1 MRPIKKRPEEISI
14 ALLTIVQ
21 RKQPD
26 LPRFVVIPAQL
37 VADWKITGTTIIEG
51 TLNGIDMGR
60 RSLKPW
66 DENRWFIEL
75 PEPLCKKARV
85 EKGHSV
91 TIVMS
96 LALDEMPVELTQ
108 LMASD
113 SGAKS
118 AWEKLTASQ
127 QRMLRQHILAAKQ
140 PATRQRRA
148 KQALC

>member
-1 MRPIKKRPEEISI
+1 MASKKIKPEDISVGV
-14 ALLTIVQ
+14 LTKIQ
-21 RKQPD
+21 RKQPN
-26 LPRFVVIPAQL
+26 LPRFVVIPSQL
-37 VADWKITGTTIIEG
+37 VTDWKLTGTTIVEG
-51 TLNGIDMGR
+51 TLNGIDLGR
-60 RSLKPW
+60 RSLKQW

-96 LALDEMPVELTQ
+96 LALDEMPAELTQ

-113 SGAKS
+113 PKAKS

-127 QRMLRQHILAAKQ
+127 QRMLREHIVAAKQ
-140 PATRQRRA
+140 PATRERRA
-148 KQALC
+148 RQALG

>member
-1 MRPIKKRPEEISI
+1 MKSSKRKPEEISV

-21 RKQPD
+21 RKQPN

-37 VADWKITGTTIIEG
+37 VADWQLTGTTTVEG
-51 TLNGIDMGR
+51 TLNGIDIGR

-66 DENRWFIEL
+66 DEQRWFVEL

-96 LALDEMPVELTQ
+96 LALEEMPAELTQ

-113 SGAKS
+113 PKAKS

-127 QRMLRQHILAAKQ
+127 QRMLREHIVAAKQ
-140 PATRQRRA
+140 PATRERRA
-148 KQALC
+148 RQALC

>member
-60 RSLKPW
+60 RWLKPW

-113 SGAKS
+113 PGAKS